1 MDCLGRR
8 KIFLDFRPQNHHASS
23 NSKCNFLISW
33 LGGRDVRA
41 SRPLDRQVKVAI
53 NERTSRYSLIANVPF
68 KTAVVVSNAMIA
80 MLKPFSMCVHT
91 LTTDNGREFAQH
103 ERIAATL
110 DADFYLPIRIHL
122 GSAAPTRT

>member
-1 MDCLGRR
+1 M
-8 KIFLDFRPQNHHASS
+8 
-23 NSKCNFLISW
+23 
-33 LGGRDVRA
+33 RA

-68 KTAVVVSNAMIA
+68 KTAAVVSNAMIA
-80 MLKPFSMCVHT
+80 MLKPFSMCVHI